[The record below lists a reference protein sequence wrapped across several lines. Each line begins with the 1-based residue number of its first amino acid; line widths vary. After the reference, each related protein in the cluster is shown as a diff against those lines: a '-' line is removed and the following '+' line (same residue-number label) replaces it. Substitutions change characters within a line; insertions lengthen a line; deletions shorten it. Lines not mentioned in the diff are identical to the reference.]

1 MAASNFKLTIKK
13 LNAMLL
19 GVCVLSMSGLAWESH
34 REFRLIKENEHAIE
48 VTNDTLDSTNL
59 LKDAITEL
67 TLTCMDIIV
76 DKQEASVSKER
87 QETIK
92 NSLFAVD
99 KNLLLIEKN
108 ASTEQDK
115 VAIQRIK
122 DELPKLRTGVEE
134 LVTAVVSHAEEGE
147 FARLDDLIDSTAE
160 KIKTEA
166 MVFQENA
173 AKSFKNAELELI
185 ATTEEGEAWVYTII
199 GVLSVV
205 ILAIVTLISKALG
218 APFTDVLHYL
228 EELQQGNDDFDVMH
242 TQRSDEIGTIAR
254 RVSALKHTVSEAFS
268 FKQMVENAP
277 NNIMSVDALNDFKI
291 SFINASA
298 QHTLRG
304 IEHMLPVK
312 TEHMLGHS
320 FDIFHKHPEH
330 QRKLLANPANL
341 PHRAT
346 VNLGKYRM
354 ELLVSAIYNKKGT
367 YTGAMLTWVDVTA
380 KDTLA
385 TKFEHDVHAVVSSV
399 AAAATQLS
407 MNAQQLTS
415 VIERSHS
422 VAGQAVNASAQTSS
436 NVQSV
441 AAAAEE
447 MSSSVNEISQQIHRT
462 NELVQSSVEK
472 ARNADALATT
482 LQSASY
488 KVNGVVKL
496 ISDISGQI
504 NLLALN
510 ATIESARAGDAGKGF
525 AVVASEVKNLANQV
539 DTSLESVAS
548 VLKDMDTASTSVAE
562 ALSDIQRSIS
572 QISEATSNVAS
583 AVEEQSA
590 TTNDIARN
598 MASAAS
604 GTRVV
609 SDSLNEVASTA
620 TQASGSSEQ
629 MLYATQELSRQ
640 AETLNH
646 QVENFM
652 KSLRA

>member
-1 MAASNFKLTIKK
+1 
-13 LNAMLL
+13 
-19 GVCVLSMSGLAWESH
+19 
-34 REFRLIKENEHAIE
+34 
-48 VTNDTLDSTNL
+48 
-59 LKDAITEL
+59 
-67 TLTCMDIIV
+67 
-76 DKQEASVSKER
+76 
-87 QETIK
+87 
-92 NSLFAVD
+92 
-99 KNLLLIEKN
+99 
-108 ASTEQDK
+108 
-115 VAIQRIK
+115 
-122 DELPKLRTGVEE
+122 
-134 LVTAVVSHAEEGE
+134 
-147 FARLDDLIDSTAE
+147 
-160 KIKTEA
+160 
-166 MVFQENA
+166 
-173 AKSFKNAELELI
+173 
-185 ATTEEGEAWVYTII
+185 
-199 GVLSVV
+199 
-205 ILAIVTLISKALG
+205 
-218 APFTDVLHYL
+218 
-228 EELQQGNDDFDVMH
+228 
-242 TQRSDEIGTIAR
+242 
-254 RVSALKHTVSEAFS
+254 
-268 FKQMVENAP
+268 
-277 NNIMSVDALNDFKI
+277 
-291 SFINASA
+291 
-298 QHTLRG
+298 
-304 IEHMLPVK
+304 
-312 TEHMLGHS
+312 
-320 FDIFHKHPEH
+320 
-330 QRKLLANPANL
+330 
-341 PHRAT
+341 
-346 VNLGKYRM
+346 
-354 ELLVSAIYNKKGT
+354 
-367 YTGAMLTWVDVTA
+367 
-380 KDTLA
+380 
-385 TKFEHDVHAVVSSV
+385 
-399 AAAATQLS
+399 
-407 MNAQQLTS
+407 
-415 VIERSHS
+415 
-422 VAGQAVNASAQTSS
+422 
-436 NVQSV
+436 
-441 AAAAEE
+441 
-447 MSSSVNEISQQIHRT
+447 VNEISQQIHRT